1 MQYLID
7 NADYINIIIKLIQGL
22 ASIGV
27 VIGLIIAC
35 LQLRNSS
42 KNNRINIL
50 KTEFDAFEK
59 ISNAEKNFVDY
70 IEHLD
75 LEKNQLNE
83 KNNNLLNKKREEY
96 YKTLN
101 LICLYVLEK
110 CFTKKHF
117 LNEYKNKLLKI
128 YKILKNDNML
138 DKYINIKDVVE
149 KYNLKP

>member
-7 NADYINIIIKLIQGL
+7 NVNYINIIIKLIQGL

-75 LEKNQLNE
+75 LEKNQLDK
-83 KNNNLLNKKREEY
+83 KNNNLLNRKREEY

>member
-50 KTEFDAFEK
+50 KTEFDAFKK
-59 ISNAEKNFVDY
+59 ISNAEKKFVNY

-75 LEKNQLNE
+75 LEKNQLDE

>member
-1 MQYLID
+1 MQCLID
-7 NADYINIIIKLIQGL
+7 NADYIDIIIKLIQGL
-22 ASIGV
+22 SSIFV
-27 VIGLIIAC
+27 IIGLILAWF
-35 LQLRNSS
+35 QLRNSS

-50 KTEFDAFEK
+50 KTEFDTFEK
-59 ISNAEKNFVDY
+59 LSNAEKKFVDH
-70 IEHLD
+70 IERLD
-75 LEKNQLNE
+75 LEKNQLDE

>member
-1 MQYLID
+1 MQYLIN
-7 NADYINIIIKLIQGL
+7 NADYINVIVKLIQGL

-59 ISNAEKNFVDY
+59 ISEAEKNFVDY
-70 IEHLD
+70 IENLK
-75 LEKNQLNE
+75 LEKNQLDE
-83 KNNNLLNKKREEY
+83 KSNNLLDKKREEY

-128 YKILKNDNML
+128 YKTLKNDNML

-149 KYNLKP
+149 KYKLKP

>member
-7 NADYINIIIKLIQGL
+7 NTNYINIIIKLIQGL

-27 VIGLIIAC
+27 VVGLIIAC

-59 ISNAEKNFVDY
+59 ISNAEKKFVDY
-70 IEHLD
+70 IERLD
-75 LEKNQLNE
+75 LEKKQLDK

-110 CFTKKHF
+110 CFTKEHF
-117 LNEYKNKLLKI
+117 LNEYENKLLKI
-128 YKILKNDNML
+128 YKILKNDNIL

-149 KYNLKP
+149 KYSLKP

>member
-7 NADYINIIIKLIQGL
+7 NTDYINIIIKLIQGL

-35 LQLRNSS
+35 LQLRNSF

-75 LEKNQLNE
+75 LEKNQLDE

-128 YKILKNDNML
+128 YQFPSKKTSASISGR
-138 DKYINIKDVVE
+138 
-149 KYNLKP
+149 

>member
-7 NADYINIIIKLIQGL
+7 NVNYINIIIKLIQGL

-75 LEKNQLNE
+75 LEKNQLDK
-83 KNNNLLNKKREEY
+83 KNNNLLNRKREEY

-101 LICLYVLEK
+101 LICLCVLEK

>member
-22 ASIGV
+22 ASISV
-27 VIGLIIAC
+27 VIGLIVAYF
-35 LQLRNSS
+35 QLGNSF

-70 IEHLD
+70 IEYLD
-75 LEKNQLNE
+75 LEKNQLDE
-83 KNNNLLNKKREEY
+83 KNNNLLNRKREEY